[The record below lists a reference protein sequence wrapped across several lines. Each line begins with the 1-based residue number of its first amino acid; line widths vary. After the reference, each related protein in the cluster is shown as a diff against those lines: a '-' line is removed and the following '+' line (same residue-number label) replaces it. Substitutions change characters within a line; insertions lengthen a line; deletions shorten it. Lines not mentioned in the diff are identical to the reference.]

1 MSYINEHIFIINGIY
16 HEPHFTEPVI
26 NWLKPMIS
34 TKWGEPQSAPLS
46 YNENESSSPESGMK
60 RVDPSAAVV
69 RGYRVNA

>member
-1 MSYINEHIFIINGIY
+1 
-16 HEPHFTEPVI
+16 
-26 NWLKPMIS
+26 MIS

-69 RGYRVNA
+69 RGYRVNAWHLVKVASTSQWQRAVSKDQKENATAGI